1 MKENESYYKH
11 TGLAKV
17 LKITKKIVVFG
28 KWTIP
33 MSVATLAINNEEVD
47 VVVHTEYPNPN
58 HRYTWDNV
66 VPHKDWIRE
75 GMEVDL
81 CADWDGYYIRQDISR
96 YSKKPYKLIING

>member
-1 MKENESYYKH
+1 MKENEKH
-11 TGLAKV
+11 SGLAKV

-28 KWTIP
+28 KWTVP
-33 MSVATLAINNEEVD
+33 FSVATLSINNEEVD

-58 HRYTWDNV
+58 HRYTFDNV

-81 CADWDGYYIRQDISR
+81 RYSWDGYFICQI
-96 YSKKPYKLIING
+96 KG